1 VSSTDTT
8 TGFATAQ
15 PSRSHAHQPL
25 RAWLLIAICSSLSA
39 VVSAASISSVWRKS
53 TFFDSD
59 DAMQLVEVR
68 GLLGGQNWFDLTA
81 ARLDPPQGVF
91 MHWSRLIDAPLALLI
106 RFFELFMPAGDAE
119 RATRIVFP
127 LLLLTLLYVGVAHLA
142 RRLIGVAGVLPAL
155 LLVLLSGAVF
165 GQFQPGRITHSAAQ
179 VVLLVFMAGSFV
191 DALDPTLARRAAIAG
206 ALAAISLAISLE
218 NLPFIV
224 ALISAA
230 VVLWIG
236 LGDGLRKQIIAF
248 GLGLGV
254 ALPAVF
260 LATIGKAHWFD
271 DACDAFSG
279 TYLVPGLAGAAV
291 LVLLGLVSS
300 RLPRWPLRLAA
311 AALAGAA
318 VLVTA
323 AAIRPACFVDP
334 YSGIDPLL
342 RDIWLK
348 HVEEALPLA
357 RFALLRPIAALTLV
371 MPIILGLAASFAA
384 IWRTHGLARLRWG
397 IVAAMAGAGLLL
409 SFWQI
414 RMIAFA
420 TPLALLGGAWMIV
433 QVKDYLKTTR
443 WREAASLA
451 FLLVLPFSSIGW
463 ALAIPASGGKTPD
476 RRDACLATSAFADLA
491 RLPPGL
497 VAGPIDAGSHIL
509 ALTPHAVLAAPYHR
523 DNHGNRIVLDA
534 LLATPSRARD
544 ILSSAKVTYVVQ
556 CTGLGEF
563 AGLAKR
569 APDSLAAQ
577 IVAGTPPAWLAP
589 LSRGGAYQV
598 FVMKR

>member
-1 VSSTDTT
+1 MSSTDTT
-8 TGFATAQ
+8 TGFATARH
-15 PSRSHAHQPL
+15 SRGHTQQPL
-25 RAWLLIAICSSLSA
+25 PAWLLIAIASGLSA
-39 VVSAASISSVWRKS
+39 VVSAASISSVWWKS
-53 TFFDSD
+53 TFFNSD

-68 GLLGGQNWFDLTA
+68 GLLSGQNWFDLTA

-106 RFFELFMPAGDAE
+106 RFFELFMSVGDAE
-119 RATRIVFP
+119 RAARIVFP
-127 LLLLTLLYVGVAHLA
+127 LLLLTLLYAGVAHLA
-142 RRLIGVAGVLPAL
+142 RRLIGVEGILSAL

-179 VVLLVFMAGSFV
+179 VVLLVFMVGSFV
-191 DALDPTLARRAAIAG
+191 DALDHALARRAAAAG
-206 ALAAISLAISLE
+206 ALAAVSLAISLE

-224 ALISAA
+224 VLMTAA
-230 VVLWIG
+230 VLLWAG
-236 LGDGLRKQIIAF
+236 LGEGLRKQMIAF

-254 ALPAVF
+254 TLPVVF
-260 LATIGKAHWFD
+260 FATIGNAHWSD
-271 DACDAFSG
+271 DSCDAFSR
-279 TYLVPGLAGAAV
+279 TYLVPGLAAAAG
-291 LVLLGLVSS
+291 LVLLGLVSP
-300 RLPRWPLRLAA
+300 RLPRWPLRLAG
-311 AALAGAA
+311 AALAGGA
-318 VLVTA
+318 VLAAA
-323 AAIRPACFVDP
+323 AAIRPGCFVDP
-334 YSGIDPLL
+334 YAGIDPLL
-342 RDIWLK
+342 RDVWLK

-357 RFALLRPIAALTLV
+357 RFALLRPIAALTLS
-371 MPIILGLAASFAA
+371 MPIILGLAATFVAV
-384 IWRTHGLARLRWG
+384 WRAHGLARRRWG
-397 IVAAMAGAGLLL
+397 VVAAIAGTGLLL

-420 TPLALLGGAWMIV
+420 TPLALLGGAWVIV
-433 QVKDYLKTTR
+433 RLKDYLKTTR

-463 ALAIPASGGKTPD
+463 ALATPASGAKTPD

-509 ALTPHAVLAAPYHR
+509 ALTPHSVLAAPYHR

-534 LLATPSRARD
+534 LLARPPRAHD
-544 ILSSAKVTYVVQ
+544 ILSAAKVTYVVQ
-556 CTGLGEF
+556 CAGLGEF

-577 IVAGTPPAWLAP
+577 IVAGTLPAWLAP
-589 LSRGGAYQV
+589 VTHGGAYQV
-598 FVMKR
+598 FVMK